1 MPSVIDHLEERTGG
15 RDIDIRSRKFY
26 GLLLI
31 SGAVGAAGALLTL
44 GFIIV
49 LRGGT
54 SLIWQSIP
62 QLFGVSDGTASP
74 AFVIVTCAVGGL
86 LVGLITKYSRTRP
99 ALLAE
104 ELGEFADCGR
114 LDIRNGA
121 ASLLRGLVGLMF
133 GGSIGPEGPLTGGS
147 GALGTWLAE
156 RLKFSRPVVAVSS
169 LSGMSGMF
177 GSFLGSPFGF
187 AMFTIE
193 AGLEEGKLSWK
204 LLLPSVVAASVG
216 YGVFFA
222 LTGYVF
228 GGDYDLPPYGEWYL
242 IDLVYALPLGLLG
255 GLLGLLFIRLF
266 QPMHRWAD
274 RWRSRPISTAVLAG
288 LILGVTGAVF
298 PILLFSGDN
307 EIQTLIDGASAMGAP
322 LLIALALLKVFVT
335 VVCLSLGWSG
345 GYIFPSFLMGA
356 ALGLAVHQL
365 LPFIPEVVCIVCLMS
380 GVSVALLRSPIA
392 LTMIIQVLFD
402 VRLAP
407 IIAVAIVSSFLLT
420 YHTSLMPSRGCVNG
434 EGSRRQGP

>member
-1 MPSVIDHLEERTGG
+1 MDDRAAGNE
-15 RDIDIRSRKFY
+15 IDIRSRKFY
-26 GLLLI
+26 KLLLL
-31 SGAVGAAGALLTL
+31 SGAMGAAGALLTL
-44 GFIIV
+44 AFIIV
-49 LRGGT
+49 LRSGIQ
-54 SLIWQSIP
+54 LIWYLVP
-62 QLFGVSDGTASP
+62 QQLGVPDGTALP
-74 AFVIVTCAVGGL
+74 LFVIGTCVAGGA
-86 LVGLITKYSRTRP
+86 LVGLITRYSHARP
-99 ALLAE
+99 TLLAE

-156 RLKFSRPVVAVSS
+156 RLKYSRPVVAVSS

-345 GYIFPSFLMGA
+345 GYIFPSFFM
-356 ALGLAVHQL
+356 
-365 LPFIPEVVCIVCLMS
+365 
-380 GVSVALLRSPIA
+380 RSNKD
-392 LTMIIQVLFD
+392 LN
-402 VRLAP
+402 
-407 IIAVAIVSSFLLT
+407 
-420 YHTSLMPSRGCVNG
+420 SR
-434 EGSRRQGP
+434 PP